1 MKRFLVFASA
11 LLLAGAA
18 VAGEK
23 TIESS
28 AKRLPGWAGGMEEGF
43 IIVSAQAAELD
54 AAQQKAITQVREQI
68 ISAIATRVHSA
79 TSITMHEV
87 TDNGSI
93 NSHKE
98 MTSKLSVE
106 AADIPYLADV
116 SPSHA
121 ADYYWAKIRR
131 NDKSTYY
138 IYHVKYPLS
147 KSKLRLLVDEYE
159 KQQKM
164 LNDSLQAFASTDFAT
179 YDDLDRMLHRH
190 TLLKQFAAGLHED
203 DQRREICKAVRNT
216 YEQMLNRNLHVETV
230 SSDRQATRAALY
242 YGDTQLNCSMLPKVK
257 SNCLTAIELKNE
269 TNTAVI
275 TYDFQTG
282 CYEDEQNWLDIV
294 YTVLGKKISQRIYI
308 K

>member
-1 MKRFLVFASA
+1 
-11 LLLAGAA
+11 
-18 VAGEK
+18 
-23 TIESS
+23 
-28 AKRLPGWAGGMEEGF
+28 
-43 IIVSAQAAELD
+43 
-54 AAQQKAITQVREQI
+54 
-68 ISAIATRVHSA
+68 
-79 TSITMHEV
+79 
-87 TDNGSI
+87 
-93 NSHKE
+93 
-98 MTSKLSVE
+98 
-106 AADIPYLADV
+106 
-116 SPSHA
+116 
-121 ADYYWAKIRR
+121 
-131 NDKSTYY
+131 
-138 IYHVKYPLS
+138 
-147 KSKLRLLVDEYE
+147 VDEYE

-294 YTVLGKKISQRIYI
+294 YTVLGKKVSQRIYI